1 VEFSLRKIFM
11 VTKEKKDKERK
22 YPMGGLGLKDKEE
35 EALSQILQD
44 KQISL
49 KFLQRY
55 LIRKVLRG
63 EIKVGE

>member
-1 VEFSLRKIFM
+1 MAI
-11 VTKEKKDKERK
+11 KEKKNTERK

-35 EALSQILQD
+35 EMLSDILRD